1 MPGDA
6 RTFANPA
13 CSASARLVNSSV
25 ITCAILFLFL
35 PCCCCFYVF
44 LPAIYGAYSLLDLV
58 AVPPLPFHF
67 AVCALV
73 VLALASM
80 SGLSC
85 TAHMVAFLAL
95 ICDWFISL
103 LPLSFPPESLP
114 GDDVLSRLLLRPF
127 PSACFLPCLFILF
140 FVHDM
145 LWCNFL
151 YLVTTAGLIADQL
164 IM

>member
-1 MPGDA
+1 MGP
-6 RTFANPA
+6 TPYLIWLL
-13 CSASARLVNSSV
+13 S
-25 ITCAILFLFL
+25 L
-35 PCCCCFYVF
+35 PSFF
-44 LPAIYGAYSLLDLV
+44 
-58 AVPPLPFHF
+58 PPPPFHF
-67 AVCALV
+67 AVYALV

-80 SGLSC
+80 SGLSY

-95 ICDWFISL
+95 ICDGFISL
-103 LPLSFPPESLP
+103 LPLGFPPESLP